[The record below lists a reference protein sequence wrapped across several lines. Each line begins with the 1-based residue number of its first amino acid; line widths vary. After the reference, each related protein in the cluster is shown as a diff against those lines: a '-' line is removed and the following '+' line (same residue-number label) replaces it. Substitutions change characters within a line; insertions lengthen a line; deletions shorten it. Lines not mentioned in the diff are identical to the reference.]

1 MLMSASATADAMGVF
16 LSFMNFPLD
25 LGLWMGAT
33 LPKADR
39 RSVLPEPPAMRC
51 GMQCQ
56 YTTNTGYDATNL
68 AF

>member
-33 LPKADR
+33 PAEKRMPFRASR
-39 RSVLPEPPAMRC
+39 TSCPAMWYA
-51 GMQCQ
+51 MPIYYQ
-56 YTTNTGYDATNL
+56 YWL
-68 AF
+68 